1 MEIELKKLSTERFVV
16 PLCPCGGEVSVR
28 EWKSPS
34 NPQLRHI
41 LLRCEE
47 CSRETPPESFIF
59 NDSVGAINAR
69 YKATVR
75 AITAWTNS
83 IEPPACKKCRQ
94 SSICSELIESGE
106 GMMRCL
112 YFNRRK
118 KFIKGE

>member
-1 MEIELKKLSTERFVV
+1 MEIELKRITTEKFLVAK
-16 PLCPCGGEVSVR
+16 CPCGGEVSVR

-75 AITAWTNS
+75 VITAWTNS

>member
-16 PLCPCGGEVSVR
+16 PHCPCGGQPTVLER
-28 EWKSPS
+28 KDEF

-41 LLRCEE
+41 QIKCEN
-47 CSRETPPESFIF
+47 CSRETPSESFLI
-59 NDSVGAINAR
+59 NDDIGQINQR
-69 YKATVR
+69 YKATIRV
-75 AITAWTNS
+75 ITAWTNS
-83 IEPPACKKCRQ
+83 IEPEACKKCRQ
-94 SSICSELIESGE
+94 SSICSELIESGK